1 MIPKKAIFQDSDSEK
16 MKKVQTFIT
25 LSHKKGFVD
34 FTLLFNPK
42 KWF

>member
-1 MIPKKAIFQDSDSEK
+1 MIPKKAIFQDSDAEK
-16 MKKVQTFIT
+16 IKKVQTFIT
-25 LSHKKGFVD
+25 LSHKKGFVH